1 MALEEDFKINSFLV
15 ELTLDHMVR
24 VRISLVLEGSA
35 MGMVEDHLGIRLR
48 IKYSV
53 ETTETRECPTMLDST
68 PSLPLDLT
76 MDSLPTEDLCKD
88 PMEMDYL
95 LHPYSAHQDQ
105 ETDFPAVDQ
114 MDSEELDQTE
124 TMEMVVETESLLL
137 DQAEDHQVEVMV
149 VAEDSTIKSLLMEA
163 ADSKVDHQVEM
174 DFLEDLLEEMASHSP
189 VEEDL
194 EVTGLHLEDQGETEE
209 GEIGLHLE
217 VQTQVLHLEVQV

>member
-53 ETTETRECPTMLDST
+53 ETTETRECPTMLEST

-76 MDSLPTEDLCKD
+76 MDSLPTEDLCN
-88 PMEMDYL
+88 L
-95 LHPYSAHQDQ
+95 LHPHSPHQDQ
-105 ETDFPAVDQ
+105 ETDLPAVDQ